1 MSLPQIHKVYRRK
14 MQSQDVRVKLINEM
28 LAGIRIIKLYAWENP
43 FMQRVREV
51 CSSALLVLPGVRR

>member
-1 MSLPQIHKVYRRK
+1 